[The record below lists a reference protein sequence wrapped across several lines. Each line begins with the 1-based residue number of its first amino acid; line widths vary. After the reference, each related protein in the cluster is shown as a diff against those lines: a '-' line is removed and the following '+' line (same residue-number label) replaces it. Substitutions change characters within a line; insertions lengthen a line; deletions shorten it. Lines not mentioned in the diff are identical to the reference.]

1 MVNILGLYSV
11 EMEEKTHIER
21 VRTALTTRGGS
32 LATAL
37 KTDNHTKS

>member
-11 EMEEKTHIER
+11 EMEEKTHRESEQHYPHR
-21 VRTALTTRGGS
+21 EGGS